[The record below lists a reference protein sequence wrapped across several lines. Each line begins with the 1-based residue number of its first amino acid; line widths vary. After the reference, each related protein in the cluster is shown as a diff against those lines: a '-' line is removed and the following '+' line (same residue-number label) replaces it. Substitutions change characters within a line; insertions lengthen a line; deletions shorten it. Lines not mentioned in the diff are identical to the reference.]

1 MINKARFYS
10 AITLTIALGL
20 LGYALGGILPL
31 PDPFTTTKT
40 REVYALLGV
49 LLSILIFAPLSSW
62 IVKTTTKLAAEA
74 VSKVALEII
83 KHLTTRRLPV
93 NIETAAQLGVQD
105 AIILD
110 TSTIIDG
117 RVLEVAKTGFLSG
130 LILVPDFVLKE
141 LQQVADSADHLK
153 RSRGRRGFEVMGE
166 LKKIKGIRLQVWEEA
181 SATSPLGKEV
191 DDKLMNLAQTV
202 KGKILTCDFNL
213 SQVAK
218 IRGIKVLNLNELSN
232 SLKTLPIPGEKLT
245 VKIMHQGKD
254 RDQGVGY
261 TLDGVMIVIK
271 DGAAFTGK
279 EIEAEVT
286 KILQGSSGR
295 MIFGKKVS

>member
-166 LKKIKGIRLQVWEEA
+166 LKKIKGIRLQVWE
-181 SATSPLGKEV
+181 
-191 DDKLMNLAQTV
+191 
-202 KGKILTCDFNL
+202 
-213 SQVAK
+213 
-218 IRGIKVLNLNELSN
+218 RKV
-232 SLKTLPIPGEKLT
+232 
-245 VKIMHQGKD
+245 
-254 RDQGVGY
+254 
-261 TLDGVMIVIK
+261 
-271 DGAAFTGK
+271 
-279 EIEAEVT
+279 
-286 KILQGSSGR
+286 
-295 MIFGKKVS
+295 